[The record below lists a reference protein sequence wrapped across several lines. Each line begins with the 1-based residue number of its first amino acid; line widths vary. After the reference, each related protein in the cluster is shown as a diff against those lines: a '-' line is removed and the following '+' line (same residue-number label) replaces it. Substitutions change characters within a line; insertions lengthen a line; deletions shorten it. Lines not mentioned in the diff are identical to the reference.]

1 MSSDAY
7 SSLGQDA
14 RRELYLWAI
23 FVGRFEL
30 GKYLCSKT
38 WVRLSHS
45 KYLSFYLESSRI
57 ESVGCCSNWCAN
69 LSLSSSNRSTF
80 GNETGI

>member
-1 MSSDAY
+1 MNTIATDKY
-7 SSLGQDA
+7 KSLGQNA

-38 WVRLSHS
+38 WVEF
-45 KYLSFYLESSRI
+45 KDIFI
-57 ESVGCCSNWCAN
+57 
-69 LSLSSSNRSTF
+69 
-80 GNETGI
+80 

>member
-1 MSSDAY
+1 MNKIVSDKY
-7 SSLGQDA
+7 YPLGQNA

-38 WVRLSHS
+38 WVNFSEENVFFLLRN
-45 KYLSFYLESSRI
+45 FI
-57 ESVGCCSNWCAN
+57 
-69 LSLSSSNRSTF
+69 F
-80 GNETGI
+80 